1 MRFIA
6 QPPLDIKSVQL
17 KTSYLASL
25 VQVFPSKIY
34 TNQRI
39 FIKIM
44 RDNTCGTINTVL
56 GI

>member
-25 VQVFPSKIY
+25 VQFFPSKIY

-39 FIKIM
+39 LIKIM